1 MSDPERLGSLLGRRR
16 VPRPG
21 KRRERLELLSVRWER
36 IAGERLAEHS
46 RPSSLD
52 RGTLTVSAEGTAWA
66 SEASAVA
73 GSILKRIEAEL
84 GRGVVK
90 RIKVRARTPE
100 KEGGMTSAPREED
113 PGPPP
118 EELGSIKDEKLRE
131 AVHRMLKASK
141 SIEQNEHND

>member
-1 MSDPERLGSLLGRRR
+1 MLGRRR
-16 VPRPG
+16 VARPG
-21 KRRERLELLSVRWER
+21 KRQERLELLSVRWER

-66 SEASAVA
+66 SEAGAVA
-73 GSILKRIEAEL
+73 GSMLNRIEAEL

-90 RIKVRARTPE
+90 RIKVRARAPE
-100 KEGGMTSAPREED
+100 KEPGMTRMTHAPREED
-113 PGPPP
+113 QGPPP

-141 SIEQNEHND
+141 SIEQNEQND